1 MQKVIG
7 KGNLVWATQ
16 MPNSHVNN
24 ILVPRVR
31 ITRLFRANTN
41 TEGLLCQQI
50 TDLKKSQP
58 KEI

>member
-50 TDLKKSQP
+50 TDKT
-58 KEI
+58 